1 MAIQSAIEEKGN
13 WITHGTG
20 VLIFIMGFFIL
31 LDSNSDITK
40 YSTAAIIIY
49 CLALIM
55 LYTAST
61 AYHYVTGKR
70 LKQRLRILDHI
81 SIYFLIAGTYTPV
94 TLITLIDSKGW
105 LLFTLVWTI
114 TALGTSL
121 KLFFTGRFEVISLIL
136 YLVMGWLIV
145 LDMEVLSQKVGEEG
159 IGYLMY
165 GGIAY
170 TGGIIFYVMKK
181 LKFQHVI
188 WHCFVLAGSI
198 LHFIFIWKYII

>member
-1 MAIQSAIEEKGN
+1 MAIQSEIEEKGN
-13 WITHGTG
+13 WITHGIG
-20 VLIFIMGFFIL
+20 VLIFIIGFFIL
-31 LDSNSDITK
+31 LDSNSNITK

-61 AYHYVTGKR
+61 VYHYVTVEH
-70 LKQRLRILDHI
+70 LKQKLRILDHI

-94 TLITLIDSKGW
+94 TLIPLIDSKGW
-105 LLFTLVWTI
+105 LLFTLVWSI
-114 TALGTSL
+114 TALGTVL

-136 YLVMGWLIV
+136 YVVMGWLIV
-145 LDMEVLSQKVGEEG
+145 LDMEVLSQKVGEDG
-159 IGYLMY
+159 INYLIY

-170 TGGIIFYVMKK
+170 TGGIVFYTMRK

-198 LHFIFIWKYII
+198 FHFIFIWKYII